1 MEGCRLLLDVGHGSG
16 WHLMN
21 MAVVEAIQRRE
32 EARSH
37 AEEAL
42 CIGQRTGSTFLIACA
57 ERTLGFLDLTL
68 GRAEQAADRLLS
80 LTTPGSAAFNN
91 FMTPEAAPNAIEASI
106 RAGRN
111 QAAAERLETFRTW
124 VVAAPTPG
132 RLALLA
138 QCEALLGIRDQDEA
152 FGQALAAAQAL
163 SRRARPAM
171 IVRPA
176 AGNRENRPRP

>member
-1 MEGCRLLLDVGHGSG
+1 MRKLFH
-16 WHLMN
+16 
-21 MAVVEAIQRRE
+21 RP
-32 EARSH
+32 
-37 AEEAL
+37 
-42 CIGQRTGSTFLIACA
+42 
-57 ERTLGFLDLTL
+57 
-68 GRAEQAADRLLS
+68 RAF
-80 LTTPGSAAFNN
+80 FNN